1 MRGFWNDADGLTVTD
16 ILALAFG
23 AAAIFA
29 YFRYGAI
36 DANFADICIGAV
48 LAAAGQKVGNV
59 FVRSRGSGSS
69 NGTI

>member
-1 MRGFWNDADGLTVTD
+1 MRGFWNDEDGLTVTD

-29 YFRYGAI
+29 YFRYGAV
-36 DANFADICIGAV
+36 DTNFADICVGAV

-59 FVRSRGSGSS
+59 FVRNRRGGGGSG
-69 NGTI
+69 TI